1 MFKLTILNYYLVFCG
16 FFNFFDYTTPFLK
29 LSSTY
34 GDLWGFFSNKLK
46 LNRFFNDLHF
56 KSEVLYCK
64 AAT

>member
-1 MFKLTILNYYLVFCG
+1 MFKLTILNVYLVFCG
-16 FFNFFDYTTPFLK
+16 FFNFFEYTTPYLK

-34 GDLWGFFSNKLK
+34 GDFFTNKLK

-56 KSEVLYCK
+56 KSEVLYCE